1 MSLRNKL
8 LLLALSTLVL
18 PWAGWQLVRQL
29 EGLLRE
35 GQAQAQLASAE
46 TLARALALQPEA
58 LPPAGPGLYVH
69 TARAPFVLD
78 GYDED
83 WRGQQLVEQTFAG
96 GLALRL
102 ALYQDALH
110 LLARL
115 EDRSRVR
122 ADAHWPQ
129 AARADQL
136 LLTLEGDDGVR
147 TLRVAS
153 AAPGPAIIAS
163 LDGAPAVPRL
173 LGEWQEDAA
182 GWQVELRFPRGATP
196 RRLAVQALDYSDAA
210 APPRRVG
217 PELEPQSGG
226 WPLLQRTGA
235 LQAMLRQL
243 APQGTRVRL
252 LHPEGWVLA
261 QAGDAVSLQ
270 GVPPD
275 VWWRRALYRLFSR
288 EAAPAPPEDAAA
300 VRLQSDEVWQALAD
314 KPGHAWRALDDG
326 RRLLLST
333 AVPVR
338 VQGQTRG
345 ALLLERPSQAL
356 LLTGQAL
363 TGLMIATLLAM
374 LVIGLGLFGFAS
386 RLGARIRRLSHAA
399 EQAIARGGAAAAT
412 FPRSEAGDELG
423 DLSRS
428 FARLLDEVAG
438 YTDYLRSLAGK
449 LSHELHTPLA
459 VVRSSLENLESQPL
473 TREAATYVGRARDG
487 VDRLGAI
494 VRAMSEASRV
504 ERAIAAAE
512 AEDFDLRALVEGCAE
527 GYRPLLAPRA
537 LKLMLPPHPVPFH
550 GAPEL
555 IAQALDKLV
564 DNARSFCPEQG
575 WVLLALAPD
584 QDGAVLAVANSGPL
598 LPAAMQDRLFDSLV
612 SLRDKQQRS
621 QGAPHL
627 GLGLHIVRL
636 IAEVHRGVARA
647 RNLENG
653 GGVEFRLLLR
663 GMPRA
668 RPGRAEPAA
677 DHVTRDG

>member
-8 LLLALSTLVL
+8 LLLALSTLAL

-35 GQAQAQLASAE
+35 GQAQAQRASAE
-46 TLARALALQPEA
+46 ALARAVAVQPEG

-69 TARAPFVLD
+69 AARAPFALD

-83 WRGQQLVEQTFAG
+83 WRAQGIAPQAEAG
-96 GLALRL
+96 GMSVRL
-102 ALYQDALH
+102 AQHGDALH
-110 LLARL
+110 LLVRV

-136 LLTLEGDDGVR
+136 LLTLDSGSGPQL
-147 TLRVAS
+147 LRVAS
-153 AAPGPAIIAS
+153 AAPGPAIVAPVA
-163 LDGAPAVPRL
+163 GAATGEAPRL
-173 LGEWQEDAA
+173 LGEWQEDPE
-182 GWQVELRFPRGATP
+182 GWQVELRFPRGAAP
-196 RRLAVQALDYSDAA
+196 RRLAVQALDFSDPA
-210 APPRRVG
+210 APPRRIG
-217 PELEPQSGG
+217 AEPEPDSGG
-226 WPLLQRTGA
+226 WPLLHGGGP
-235 LQAMLRQL
+235 LQHTLAQL
-243 APQGTRVRL
+243 APEGTRVRL

-261 QAGDAVSLQ
+261 RAGTIATLEA
-270 GVPPD
+270 VPPD

-288 EAAPAPPEDAAA
+288 EAAPAPPEDADAI
-300 VRLQSDEVWQALAD
+300 RLQSDEVWQALSE
-314 KPGHAWRALDDG
+314 KPAHAWRALDEG

-338 VQGQTRG
+338 LQGQTRG
-345 ALLLERPSQAL
+345 ALLLESPSQAL

-363 TGLMIATLLAM
+363 SGLMLATLLAM

-386 RLGARIRRLSHAA
+386 RLGARIRRLSVAA
-399 EQAIARGGAAAAT
+399 EQAMTRDGAAT
-412 FPRSEAGDELG
+412 PFPRSDAGDELG

-428 FARLLDEVAG
+428 FARLLDEVAA

-473 TREAATYVGRARDG
+473 AREAQIYVGRARDG
-487 VDRLGAI
+487 VDRLAAI

-512 AEDFDLRALVEGCAE
+512 PEDFDLRQLLEACAE
-527 GYRPLLAPRA
+527 GYRPLLAPRT
-537 LKLMLPPHPVPFH
+537 LKLMLPPQPVPFH
-550 GAPEL
+550 GAPDL

-564 DNARSFCPEQG
+564 DNARSFCPESG

-584 QDGAVLAVANSGPL
+584 ADGVLLAVANSGPA
-598 LPAAMQDRLFDSLV
+598 LPEAMQERLFDSLV
-612 SLRDKQQRS
+612 SLRDKAQRS
-621 QGAPHL
+621 DGAPHL
-627 GLGLHIVRL
+627 GLGLHIVQL
-636 IAEVHRGVARA
+636 IAERHGGRARA
-647 RNLENG
+647 RNLAQG
-653 GGVEFRLLLR
+653 DGVEFRLALR
-663 GMPRA
+663 GMPRE
-668 RPGRAEPAA
+668 RPGRG
-677 DHVTRDG
+677 R